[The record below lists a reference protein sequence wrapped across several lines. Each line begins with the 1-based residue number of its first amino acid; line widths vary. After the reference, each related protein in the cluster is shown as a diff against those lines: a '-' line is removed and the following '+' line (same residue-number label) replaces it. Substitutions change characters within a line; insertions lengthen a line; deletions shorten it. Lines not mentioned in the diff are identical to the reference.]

1 MPGIMREIARHVAIV
16 LVLSLVF
23 AFLGVYAHNSQ
34 SFTERFWMWTIT
46 IGVGSVASLFVTPQI
61 FDREPCASWP
71 VWVQLPVAAAA
82 IALPVTVAIILLE
95 ASDGR
100 VAPAIYWPLDFLYVF
115 VIAQVLT
122 IGGYLFQS
130 HSEARELVAA
140 GGMPPPP
147 DPTAKFL
154 ERLPPRYRGAALYAI
169 SSEDHYLRVHTSLG
183 EELILMRLSDAVSEL
198 ESAGGL
204 QVHRSWWVARD
215 GVADVMREG
224 DKPVIALKSGGRAP
238 VSRTYQKAARE
249 AGLI

>member
-1 MPGIMREIARHVAIV
+1 MPGLMKEIARHVAIV
-16 LVLSLVF
+16 LVLALVF
-23 AFLGVYAHNSQ
+23 AFLRIYAGDGQ
-34 SFTERFWMWTIT
+34 TFLDRMWMWVIT
-46 IGVGSVASLFVTPQI
+46 IGVGTAVSAFVAPAI
-61 FDREPCASWP
+61 FDREPCVSWP
-71 VWVQLPVAAAA
+71 VWVRLSLIAAV
-82 IALPVTVAIILLE
+82 ITLPVTASLILLK
-95 ASDGR
+95 ASDGH
-100 VAPAIYWPLDFLYVF
+100 VVPAVYWPLDFVYVF
-115 VIAQVLT
+115 VVSQVLT
-122 IGGYLFQS
+122 IGWYFIQN
-130 HSEARELVAA
+130 HNEARELVAA

-215 GVADVMREG
+215 GVASVTREG
-224 DKPVIALKSGGRAP
+224 DKPVIALKSGGKAP